1 MRVSVENDRID
12 ESQRKAHSA
21 IEGALRDGALETQ
34 GEAQRLAPVDTGR
47 LRASITTRDS
57 GPLTWEV
64 YTNVDYAGYVESG
77 TGIYAPGGRR
87 TPWVYEGAHGF
98 VTTRGNPA
106 QPFMRPAYER
116 YRLPTI
122 ERARAALQNI

>member
-1 MRVSVENDRID
+1 MRVDVTYDRLD
-12 ESQRKAHSA
+12 ESQRSAHRA

-34 GEAQRLAPVDTGR
+34 AGAQRIVPVDTGR

-57 GPLTWEV
+57 GPLNFEV
-64 YTNVDYAGYVESG
+64 YTNVDYAGYVEWG
-77 TGIYAPGGRR
+77 TRYMA
-87 TPWVYEGAHGF
+87 
-98 VTTRGNPA
+98 A
-106 QPFMRPAYER
+106 QPYMRPAYER